1 MPRNNLHD
9 HASTMSKSSVPF
21 NLERIDHIVI
31 RVHDFAAMFDFY
43 TRILGCT
50 IDEPTNDHVNRFG
63 GALTHLRAGSC
74 YIDLLAYDM
83 QHLTEEGKQ
92 FAARSYAGGAGIEE
106 NSSVDEL
113 RFLADSSTL
122 DHLCIRIEPFDEQ
135 SITQYLMEESVTIVA
150 AGEGRLGADGVGP
163 SIYIRDPEGNVI
175 ELKGKPVSAT
185 ANRVNENKSANTKHN
200 DIIGISKDI
209 SDSSVA
215 DKELHSGSVDE
226 RSLADAS
233 TNSEQAQLSIPV
245 TPCNRICRYNN
256 SFYDGQVCIGCF
268 REEYE
273 IKMWQSMTASE
284 KSLTLVDQIERCID
298 EEKSSGG
305 SYDGSVTHIIVVGG
319 PASGKGTQC
328 QKLADKYG
336 LVHISSGD
344 LLRQAVSSSE
354 GGPTAPHISTIKQCM
369 EAGKLIPDNL
379 MTRLILD
386 RLRSRDCQ
394 ERGYILDGY
403 PRTLAQAQSLQDA
416 GISPDVFLLLNVR
429 DEDAIKRVIGR
440 RTDSKTG
447 HVYHLEYNPPPND
460 PEILKRL
467 IIRSDDTV
475 DSMKVRLKQFRAN
488 VASVENW
495 YREIKREVDGSSSP
509 SE

>member
-1 MPRNNLHD
+1 MGDRVIKKSLLVLLILLGRIAGFNTFVFGPFSQKHNCHHRGTTVSSMPRNNLHD
-9 HASTMSKSSVPF
+9 HASTMPKSSVTRPPF
-21 NLERIDHIVI
+21 ELERIDHIVI
-31 RVHDFAAMFDFY
+31 RCHDFAAMFDFY

-135 SITQYLMEESVTIVA
+135 SITQYLMEEIVTIVA

-185 ANRVNENKSANTKHN
+185 TSRDDENNSAKAKHN
-200 DIIGISKDI
+200 NSTGTSKDI

-215 DKELHSGSVDE
+215 DNKERHSGGE
-226 RSLADAS
+226 RSLVDAS

-284 KSLTLVDQIERCID
+284 KSLTLLDQIERCID
-298 EEKSSGG
+298 EEKSNGG
-305 SYDGSVTHIIVVGG
+305 SYDGSVTVEELKKQYNYW
-319 PASGKGTQC
+319 AE
-328 QKLADKYG
+328 LA
-336 LVHISSGD
+336 
-344 LLRQAVSSSE
+344 E
-354 GGPTAPHISTIKQCM
+354 
-369 EAGKLIPDNL
+369 
-379 MTRLILD
+379 
-386 RLRSRDCQ
+386 
-394 ERGYILDGY
+394 
-403 PRTLAQAQSLQDA
+403 
-416 GISPDVFLLLNVR
+416 
-429 DEDAIKRVIGR
+429 
-440 RTDSKTG
+440 SKKALGAKSQT
-447 HVYHLEYNPPPND
+447 
-460 PEILKRL
+460 K
-467 IIRSDDTV
+467 
-475 DSMKVRLKQFRAN
+475 
-488 VASVENW
+488 
-495 YREIKREVDGSSSP
+495 
-509 SE
+509 

>member
-1 MPRNNLHD
+1 MGDRVIKKSLLVLLILLGRIAGFNTFVFGPFSQKHNCHHRGTTVSSMPRNNLHD
-9 HASTMSKSSVPF
+9 HASTMSKSSVTRPF
-21 NLERIDHIVI
+21 QLDRIDHIVI
-31 RVHDFAAMFDFY
+31 RCHDFAAMFDFY

-185 ANRVNENKSANTKHN
+185 TSRDDENNSAKAKHN
-200 DIIGISKDI
+200 NSTGTSKDI

-215 DKELHSGSVDE
+215 DNKERHSGGE
-226 RSLADAS
+226 RSLVDAS

-284 KSLTLVDQIERCID
+284 KSLTLLDQIERCID
-298 EEKSSGG
+298 EEKSNGG
-305 SYDGSVTHIIVVGG
+305 SYDGSVTVEELKKQYNYW
-319 PASGKGTQC
+319 AE
-328 QKLADKYG
+328 LA
-336 LVHISSGD
+336 
-344 LLRQAVSSSE
+344 E
-354 GGPTAPHISTIKQCM
+354 
-369 EAGKLIPDNL
+369 
-379 MTRLILD
+379 
-386 RLRSRDCQ
+386 
-394 ERGYILDGY
+394 
-403 PRTLAQAQSLQDA
+403 
-416 GISPDVFLLLNVR
+416 
-429 DEDAIKRVIGR
+429 
-440 RTDSKTG
+440 SK
-447 HVYHLEYNPPPND
+447 
-460 PEILKRL
+460 K
-467 IIRSDDTV
+467 
-475 DSMKVRLKQFRAN
+475 A
-488 VASVENW
+488 
-495 YREIKREVDGSSSP
+495 
-509 SE
+509 